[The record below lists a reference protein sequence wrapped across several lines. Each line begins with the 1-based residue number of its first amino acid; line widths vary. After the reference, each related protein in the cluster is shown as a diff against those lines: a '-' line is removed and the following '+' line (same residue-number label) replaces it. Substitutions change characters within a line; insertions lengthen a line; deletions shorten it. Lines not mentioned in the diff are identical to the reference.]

1 MPLWRVAAVG
11 LALAGYAVLSHL
23 LMVHWP
29 DRAWSVAVLFG
40 PLLGGLALAGVL
52 RRQPWTVAAAV
63 LMALGLAA
71 VVWRGGVGVQPLY
84 VLQHAAMHVVGAWT
98 FGSTLRPG
106 ATPLITLLAQHVHEQ
121 IDDAQ
126 RAYTRW
132 LTGVWAVYFVAMIG
146 VSLVIYALAPWP
158 WWSLYGNVLTPLAA
172 GALFVGEH
180 LIRPWRHP
188 EFERVTLAGAVRAYR
203 SVTAPK

>member
-11 LALAGYAVLSHL
+11 LALVGYAVASHL

-40 PLLGGLALAGVL
+40 PLLGGLALTGL
-52 RRQPWTVAAAV
+52 IRRQAWIVAAAV
-63 LMALGLAA
+63 LMALGLAV
-71 VVWRGGVGVQPLY
+71 VVWRGGVGVEPLY

-106 ATPLITLLAQHVHEQ
+106 ATPLITLLAQHVHSHLDE
-121 IDDAQ
+121 AQ
-126 RAYTRW
+126 RLYTRW
-132 LTGVWAVYFVAMIG
+132 LTGLWAVYFIAMIG
-146 VSLVIYALAPWP
+146 ISLLVYALAPWP
-158 WWSLYGNVLTPLAA
+158 WWSLYGNLLTPLAA

-188 EFERVTLAGAVRAYR
+188 EFERVTLAGAMRAYR
-203 SVTAPK
+203 AVTASK